1 MKKKFDSKYSFSTR
15 KTRRKYSEDEIN
27 SQLKN
32 KDEKVKIINLTLQN
46 ENLNKKIKDLNS
58 RNEFLKNQVWD
69 LRKLVKRVGREGFLQ
84 IKIVEKEKEK
94 LNQKYDSL
102 KLAYDSLQNN
112 SEHFEK
118 CIIFWKNAI
127 NDEEQY

>member
-1 MKKKFDSKYSFSTR
+1 MEKLRNKYSFSSR
-15 KTRRKYSEDEIN
+15 KSQRKYSEDEIN

-32 KDEKVKIINLTLQN
+32 KEEKVKIINLTLQN
-46 ENLNKKIKDLNS
+46 EILNKKIKDLNS

-94 LNQKYDSL
+94 LNKKYESL
-102 KLAYDSLQNN
+102 KLAYDSLQDN

-118 CIIFWKNAI
+118 CIIFWKNVI
-127 NDEEQY
+127 HEKE